1 MTMQVIRGGRVLDAG
16 GHSAEPGDILVDG
29 DTIREIGPPG
39 MPAPEAVE
47 IDAGGQLLMPGLVNA
62 HTHGSGNLSKA
73 QGDRWTLEL
82 MLNSMAAIGGRR
94 TLEDRYLST
103 AEPEKG
109 ILII

>member
-47 IDAGGQLLMPGLVNA
+47 IDAAAQDEISKQLRFDFNPRSISTNPG
-62 HTHGSGNLSKA
+62 
-73 QGDRWTLEL
+73 
-82 MLNSMAAIGGRR
+82 
-94 TLEDRYLST
+94 
-103 AEPEKG
+103 
-109 ILII
+109 